1 MLETEVRHIS
11 ILGTWAAIVGIGI
24 YGNAATRS
32 KDSLDLDVLGVHET
46 NQVLHYRV
54 DTILVEI
61 TMIAETEKIEF
72 EALAFDQTLVRQ
84 VIDDYLSKIGL
95 TCDRTQRGEF
105 WTLEMNPVVVLRVL
119 VQETLEH
126 FWCIIL
132 PVLCL
137 LA

>member
-61 TMIAETEKIEF
+61 AMIAETEKIEF

-95 TCDRTQRGEF
+95 TRDWTQRGEF
-105 WTLEMNPVVVLRVL
+105 WTLEMNPVVILRVFVL
-119 VQETLEH
+119 ETLEH